1 MHEEDSKCHMG
12 QNSHCRVFL
21 LSPILLSELKFFFS
35 VVVTIFTNNVH
46 SEQKIEIF
54 WRSVSGFYY
63 LGRLLSAREKKSL
76 PKHAIFTE
84 AGFEISQTLQKL

>member
-12 QNSHCRVFL
+12 QNSRCRVFL
-21 LSPILLSELKFFFS
+21 LSPLIGIEVFL